1 MDELIRLD
9 RQLGEETKRGSSA
22 EPYPIRVVA
31 LAVARFDIWARR
43 CCVIV
48 QDKSTLE
55 DYRRWLDAYTRSW
68 IVYVA
73 DTCPNV
79 EVGGQLLA
87 NLNSRAKHWVA
98 EARGTLAKARSGT

>member
-9 RQLGEETKRGSSA
+9 RQLDEETKRGSSA

-43 CCVIV
+43 CGVIV

-68 IVYVA
+68 IVICRRHLPQSRGWRTA
-73 DTCPNV
+73 A
-79 EVGGQLLA
+79 GQP
-87 NLNSRAKHWVA
+87 K
-98 EARGTLAKARSGT
+98 